1 MWMPVSKENKLQALV
16 ASTSPWHKAVLAAHD
31 LSQCPAPRPE
41 ANVSPSQSH
50 LIEGEMALTHK
61 D

>member
-1 MWMPVSKENKLQALV
+1 MPVSKENKLQALV
-16 ASTSPWHKAVLAAHD
+16 ASTSPWHKALLAAHD
-31 LSQCPAPRPE
+31 FSQCPAPQPE